1 MVCSVQNYA
10 SALTNVKMESL
21 WKNKLKSKML
31 TDDKCVDDDQD
42 SEEEDMDIDDLEN
55 DYFLDQ

>member
-1 MVCSVQNYA
+1 
-10 SALTNVKMESL
+10 
-21 WKNKLKSKML
+21 ML

-55 DYFLDQ
+55 DYFLD